1 MRGGTDVIVGAHS
14 IIYSKNVEADR
25 AFLKDVLG
33 LPHVDVGDGW
43 LIFGLPP
50 AEVAVHPGDQNDVHE
65 FYLMSG
71 DVVALSSAMVAKGF
85 DCSPVQDYGWGL
97 MMHLTL
103 PGGGKLGIYQA
114 RHARPRQMAAP
125 GGRSGGGKSGPKRPS
140 PKRPSPKR
148 PARQRA
154 RKPTRASARKKLARR
169 R

>member
-1 MRGGTDVIVGAHS
+1 MIVGAHS

-25 AFLKDVLG
+25 AFLRDVLG

-50 AEVAVHPGDQNDVHE
+50 AEVAIHPSEENDVHE
-65 FYLMSG
+65 FYLMCA
-71 DVVALSSAMVAKGF
+71 DVAGLSSAMVAKGF

-103 PGGGKLGIYQA
+103 PGGGRLGVYQA
-114 RHARPRQMAAP
+114 RHARPRQMTVS
-125 GGRSGGGKSGPKRPS
+125 GRSSKPKGRAGRPS
-140 PKRPSPKR
+140 RK
-148 PARQRA
+148 PARRAA
-154 RKPTRASARKKLARR
+154 RKPARTSARRKKARR